1 LSDSKKRAFLRFFW
15 ACAVFLLI
23 AGLTAVVWCWMYSSH
38 KRTLKK
44 EIEVTAEQLSSHLES
59 WFHDRFQ
66 IVEEVARGFEP
77 AWLAQPVGF
86 RHQAERF
93 LRLFPGMQA
102 LNFVDAAGV
111 IRIVVPEEGNLSALG
126 RDLYQHPEEE
136 VRRALRLAVQ
146 TDGIVRTGPIM
157 LLQGKSGFASY
168 RRILDG
174 EGRILGFVNGVFDAQ
189 AIIEQCLSKSPL
201 RTGFILRIE
210 EGDGREIFSQDRNI
224 SVDFF
229 SARYA
234 IQVADRPWWLILSA
248 GPQAL
253 RGLAVGSD
261 TVVLSTGL
269 AFALLAAFFVAADLK
284 RRLRMEEERRRYRA
298 LFTAAGDAIFLMKGE
313 LFIECNPK
321 TLEIFGCAEK
331 DILGQPPWR
340 FSPPRQPDGRDSKE
354 KALEKIK
361 HAYEVGP
368 LSFEWTHIRLDGTPF
383 ECEVTLNAIKLGG
396 ELYLQAIVRDV
407 TIRKE
412 AERRRREL
420 EQRIQETQ
428 KLESIG
434 VLAGGIAHE
443 FNNLLAVIMG
453 NADLARPN
461 CRPGSDLRLCIDEI
475 YQAAQRAASLTG
487 QILAYAEKGRVVAAE
502 LDINELVR
510 RNTSF
515 LQASISKKARLHLD
529 LASRL
534 DPVLAD
540 GGQMRQV
547 LLNLVQNASEALEDR
562 VGNITIRTAMRAT
575 SGGDGQEP
583 RRWVCLE
590 VIDDGCGMD
599 ENVRRR
605 IFEPF
610 FTTKF
615 AGRGLGLSAV
625 WGIVNNHGGRIE
637 VESAPAAGTSMRVLL
652 PAIEQNQKR
661 QEAVEVRVE
670 MSNVSRGVL
679 LVEDEPMVRSLGR
692 KMLEQ
697 LGCTVITADD
707 GEQALEVFRTRR
719 KEIDLVILDMTMP
732 RKSGDEVL
740 AELNQLAPE
749 LAVVLCSG
757 YTEADISARVGEGRA
772 RAFLHKPYD
781 LAALHK
787 VLRQVWGSGQG

>member
-1 LSDSKKRAFLRFFW
+1 LGLKRNILPELLAAFL
-15 ACAVFLLI
+15 VFLLI
-23 AGLTAVVWCWMYSSH
+23 GGLTAAAGRWMRSSH
-38 KRTLKK
+38 LHTLKK
-44 EIEVTAEQLSSHLES
+44 EIEVTAEQLSRHLES

-66 IVEEVARGFEP
+66 VVEEMARGFEP
-77 AWLAQPVGF
+77 TWAVQAVGF
-86 RHQAERF
+86 RRQAERF

-102 LNFVDAAGV
+102 LNFIDAGGV
-111 IRIVVPEEGNLSALG
+111 IRIVVPEEGNFSALG

-136 VRRALRLAVQ
+136 VRRALRKAAQL
-146 TDGIVRTGPIM
+146 DGIVRTGPIM
-157 LLQGKSGFASY
+157 LLQGKTGLASY
-168 RRILDG
+168 RRVVDG
-174 EGRILGFVNGVFDAQ
+174 DGRLMGFINGVFDAW
-189 AIIEQCLSKSPL
+189 AIIDQCLRKSPL
-201 RTGFILRIE
+201 RSGYTLRIE
-210 EGDGREIFSQDRNI
+210 EGDGREIYSQGNDKPL
-224 SVDFF
+224 DLFT
-229 SARYA
+229 ARYA
-234 IQVADRPWWLILSA
+234 VRVADRPWWLILSG
-248 GPQAL
+248 GPRALSNLEGGSQAM
-253 RGLAVGSD
+253 
-261 TVVLSTGL
+261 VLSAGL
-269 AFALLAAFFVAADLK
+269 AFALLAAFFLAVDVRRR
-284 RRLRMEEERRRYRA
+284 RRLEDQRRRYRT

-313 LFIECNPK
+313 VFVECNPK
-321 TLEIFGCAEK
+321 TLELFGCSEK

-340 FSPPRQPDGRDSKE
+340 FSPPCQSDGRDSKE

-368 LSFEWTHIRLDGTPF
+368 LFFEWTHTRLDGTPF
-383 ECEVTLNAIKLGG
+383 ECEVTLNAIALGG
-396 ELYLQAIVRDV
+396 GRYLQAIVRDI

-420 EQRIQETQ
+420 EQRILETQ

-453 NADLARPN
+453 NADLARPQ
-461 CRPGSDLRLCIDEI
+461 CRPGSDLRLCVDEI
-475 YQAAQRAASLTG
+475 YQAAQRAASLTS
-487 QILAYAEKGRVVAAE
+487 QMLAYAEKGRVVASE
-502 LDINELVR
+502 LDLNELVR
-510 RNTSF
+510 RNIGF

-540 GGQMRQV
+540 GGQIRQV
-547 LLNLVQNASEALEDR
+547 LLNLVQNASEALGDR
-562 VGNITIRTAMRAT
+562 MGNITIRTAMLNT
-575 SGGDGQEP
+575 SGGDGRESH
-583 RRWVCLE
+583 RWVSLE
-590 VIDDGCGMD
+590 VIDDGCGME

-615 AGRGLGLSAV
+615 AGRGLGLAAV

-637 VESAPAAGTSMRVLL
+637 VESAPGAGTSMRVLL
-652 PAIEQNQKR
+652 PAMEQKPGQ
-661 QEAVEVRVE
+661 QEPVGVQIDV
-670 MSNVSRGVL
+670 SNLHRGVL

-697 LGCTVITADD
+697 LGYTVITADD
-707 GEQALEVFRTRR
+707 GEQALEVFRVRR

-740 AELNQLAPE
+740 AELNRIAPE
-749 LAVVLCSG
+749 LPVILCSG
-757 YTEADISARVGEGRA
+757 YTEADISARVGNGQA

-787 VLRQVWGSGQG
+787 VLREIWESGRE